1 MTLSTKQVML
11 PLSNEQRDFIIGYSL
26 TERLLLVVYVE
37 RSQRTRII
45 SARPAT
51 RTERKLYEES

>member
-1 MTLSTKQVML
+1 MLSAIAFYFTSL
-11 PLSNEQRDFIIGYSL
+11 PS
-26 TERLLLVVYVE
+26 LLLVVYVE

-51 RTERKLYEES
+51 RTERKLYEQA